1 MRYQG
6 GGGGCGLTGP
16 VPSRDFPQRTECVWC
31 RAEAQKPLG
40 KAWMG
45 QGGVLAVSCFTPSE
59 MGTQRRA
66 RQKGCVFSLIRAG
79 PRPRGKPLHRPA
91 EPAQFTVSFY
101 CPRWRGVPQAPGPAC
116 WVGVGGPG
124 QSRPVPP
131 SRPQALGHVPS
142 HQRGLPGAGTGA
154 AHTGRVCVLVCGCG
168 AACRVRV
175 SPGALA
181 AGVRHGSSHPF
192 LCERSPGSA
201 PAQAWLVQ
209 EHSGPSGRRAH
220 LPGGQDGGCWLA
232 MPGCTGRLHRD
243 KLQTPQSS
251 WRVLVHVSVSG
262 NNRVCCA
269 GVAFQ

>member
-6 GGGGCGLTGP
+6 GGGEGGCGLTGP

-31 RAEAQKPLG
+31 RADAQKPLG

-45 QGGVLAVSCFTPSE
+45 QGGVLAVSCFTPLE
-59 MGTQRRA
+59 MGNQRRA

-79 PRPRGKPLHRPA
+79 PRPRGKLLRRPA

-101 CPRWRGVPQAPGPAC
+101 CPRWRGVPRAPGPAC

-131 SRPQALGHVPS
+131 SRPQALGRVPS
-142 HQRGLPGAGTGA
+142 HQRGLPGAGPGA

-181 AGVRHGSSHPF
+181 AGG
-192 LCERSPGSA
+192 
-201 PAQAWLVQ
+201 
-209 EHSGPSGRRAH
+209 
-220 LPGGQDGGCWLA
+220 
-232 MPGCTGRLHRD
+232 
-243 KLQTPQSS
+243 
-251 WRVLVHVSVSG
+251 
-262 NNRVCCA
+262 
-269 GVAFQ
+269 